1 MSPLHIYTSFL
12 RVRQAEVWNGTPTCL
27 RVETETLTPERISE
41 AIRCHP
47 IVRQSNIVKHH
58 RILLSSNS
66 TTIDIYYHSSKAEES
81 TNIDCT
87 TPSERKFLLKPCSG
101 HAGDVVKSGCLCRD
115 AAQLRD
121 VLRVCISL
129 PGHPAPSQCAGSLGD
144 PQNDNSTTLE
154 ISRDFR
160 HFQTMS
166 MHFLVLNSKAGI
178 HESKRSVE
186 KIHTFSHQSGS
197 RILSS
202 DLSCSKTCRLETC
215 GARHPLRP
223 RIAFLF
229 EVLKIVSA
237 ISYDLLSNFQAQR
250 V

>member
-1 MSPLHIYTSFL
+1 MSPLHICTSFL

-27 RVETETLTPERISE
+27 RVETETLTPEIWISE
-41 AIRCHP
+41 ATRCHP

-66 TTIDIYYHSSKAEES
+66 TTTTTTTTINIYYHSSKAEES

-129 PGHPAPSQCAGSLGD
+129 HGHPASSVLVPWEILKMTQQLQRD
-144 PQNDNSTTLE
+144 LE
-154 ISRDFR
+154 ILDIFR
-160 HFQTMS
+160 LSLDIVNIVS
-166 MHFLVLNSKAGI
+166 MHFLVNSKAGI
-178 HESKRSVE
+178 HESS
-186 KIHTFSHQSGS
+186 
-197 RILSS
+197 
-202 DLSCSKTCRLETC
+202 
-215 GARHPLRP
+215 
-223 RIAFLF
+223 
-229 EVLKIVSA
+229 
-237 ISYDLLSNFQAQR
+237 
-250 V
+250 